1 VATVKPLGEYRQGPE
16 ISEFSELFEHDTGY
30 LNMLDASDA
39 LEMVETWARA
49 EDIALT
55 PGDRAFILA
64 QAGGHPG
71 LLAAVCYVFGTAF
84 EHGELAPDD
93 RRPDDRRDYRLLHKR
108 LEDDATVRGECVK
121 LWNNLPAELQNALVD
136 FLAGKPVDELALCQ
150 LQEKGILVQGAGGEP
165 RRVFGQAFE
174 GLARRQR
181 LLQAPIQP
189 GVRVDVES
197 GQVFVDGRVVP
208 ILTDLEY
215 RLMLLLYGQIDKIC
229 DKYRVV
235 EAVWGEDYIDE
246 VDDARI
252 EKLVSRLRQKI
263 EADPANPRYL
273 ITVRGRGYRLLSTPA
288 S

>member
-1 VATVKPLGEYRQGPE
+1 
-16 ISEFSELFEHDTGY
+16 
-30 LNMLDASDA
+30 
-39 LEMVETWARA
+39 
-49 EDIALT
+49 
-55 PGDRAFILA
+55 
-64 QAGGHPG
+64 
-71 LLAAVCYVFGTAF
+71 
-84 EHGELAPDD
+84 
-93 RRPDDRRDYRLLHKR
+93 
-108 LEDDATVRGECVK
+108 
-121 LWNNLPAELQNALVD
+121 
-136 FLAGKPVDELALCQ
+136 
-150 LQEKGILVQGAGGEP
+150 VQGAGETL
-165 RRVFGQAFE
+165 RIFGQAFE

-263 EADPANPRYL
+263 EPDVTNPRYMQT
-273 ITVRGRGYRLLSTPA
+273 IRGRGYKLVEG
-288 S
+288 